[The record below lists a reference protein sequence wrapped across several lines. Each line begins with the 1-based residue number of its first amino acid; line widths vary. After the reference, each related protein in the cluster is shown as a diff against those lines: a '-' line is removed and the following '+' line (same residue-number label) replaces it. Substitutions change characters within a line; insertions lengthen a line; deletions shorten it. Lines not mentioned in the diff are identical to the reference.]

1 MYLHFFIHLKCFP
14 GCNGNGSIIPLECM
28 GKAPS
33 VPKSLLRVKIWYD
46 NGFLQADKIKTHDK
60 AKDYIYA
67 TLAHVQHFMCSS
79 TLGTF
84 LETEVCIMSKMSISI
99 DTVAN
104 NCTYLVQ
111 FNINY

>member
-1 MYLHFFIHLKCFP
+1 
-14 GCNGNGSIIPLECM
+14 M

-67 TLAHVQHFMCSS
+67 TIAHVQHFMCSS

-84 LETEVCIMSKMSISI
+84 LETEVCISVPSEYLFTRVLTREYLFF
-99 DTVAN
+99 DT
-104 NCTYLVQ
+104 
-111 FNINY
+111 F

>member
-1 MYLHFFIHLKCFP
+1 
-14 GCNGNGSIIPLECM
+14 M

-84 LETEVCIMSKMSISI
+84 LETEVCILLDNFNRIHRS
-99 DTVAN
+99 
-104 NCTYLVQ
+104 YLGGGFYWRLD
-111 FNINY
+111 FNTASRADF